1 MMTQNQICPFDMNK
15 EKEPK
20 TEEVAASD
28 TKRIV
33 IQLEHGKKY
42 QNRKGGKVNVY
53 RDDMLD
59 DYPFRDDLGARYS
72 SKGKVWSG
80 MESDFDLVKAV

>member
-1 MMTQNQICPFDMNK
+1 MEDKVKQDA
-15 EKEPK
+15 
-20 TEEVAASD
+20 AASD

-33 IQLEHGKKY
+33 IELEHGKKY